1 MHNVDNG
8 PEGSS
13 RQDGRS
19 NETEDEIA
27 RRGAPGRPEG
37 AAERSRDSVRTH
49 YFDLYDL
56 APVGYCTLNRVGQ
69 ILQANRT
76 ASSLLGAAQSAL
88 VGESVARFI
97 APDDAVAYAQFH
109 WRLVESGEAQSC
121 ELRIVP
127 AVPGSNAPLW
137 VHLSASAAEVP
148 VAGADD
154 SNAAPEYRLI
164 LTDVSQRRAAEEE
177 LREQKEFFHLIAE
190 NIGDFIAVLDP
201 DGKRI
206 YNSPSYLLFF
216 GAQRDLHGTN
226 SFAEVHPDDRE
237 WVRAAFFETV
247 KAGQGRDLEYRMVI
261 ADGSVRVMA
270 SRGSVIR
277 DREGRVARVVVV
289 SQDITAAKQLAEELD
304 RHRHH
309 LEELVA
315 QRTWEL
321 TQAKEAA
328 EVANVAK
335 SAFLANMSHEL
346 RTPLNAVIG
355 LSHLLKSDSLTIRQR
370 DHLTKIMDA
379 SQHLLTLLSDIID
392 YSKLE
397 ASKLVLETHEF
408 DLEKEV
414 FQAVQQSGEALNRKG
429 LEVLLDIADD
439 VPRAVVGDA
448 LRLRQVLRQLY
459 DNAIKFTAQGEI
471 EIDVRCLRRPDGDSF
486 FQFSVRDTG
495 IGISAEQQTRIFD
508 RFEQSDNSSTRKYG
522 GTGIG
527 LALAK
532 KLVQFMGGEIGVDSA
547 LGRGSTFRFSI
558 PLGVVSPRAHLPPS
572 LLPAPVDLAGQRALI
587 VDDNEHARRIL
598 TDMLLGLAM
607 PVTEVAS
614 GTAALDEVR
623 SAERSGLPY
632 SLIYLDWLM
641 PGLDGLETARA
652 IRAQAAG
659 SPPTLILMTAVGRDQ
674 AIREAR
680 GAGASEVLA
689 KPVSHSNLLAA
700 TADAL
705 QEEMVAEAAAEAG
718 AEHGLETVS
727 AELAER
733 LGKRILV
740 VEDDSLYR
748 FATVYLLGQAGFEV
762 DEAENG
768 EVALRRIRDALER
781 GGGYDLVL
789 MDVRMPVL
797 DGLAAARA
805 IRAMPGC
812 AGLPV
817 VALTANAEDRGA
829 CQAAGMSDFLDKPVE
844 PRRLA
849 EVVMRWTKPAV

>member
-1 MHNVDNG
+1 MHNVDHG
-8 PEGSS
+8 PEGTCP
-13 RQDGRS
+13 QDGRS
-19 NETEDEIA
+19 NETADEIA
-27 RRGAPGRPEG
+27 RRGAPGRPER
-37 AAERSRDSVRTH
+37 AAELSRDGARTR

-56 APVGYCTLNRVGQ
+56 APVGYCTLNEAGR

-76 ASSLLGAAQSAL
+76 ASSLFGAAQSAL

-97 APDDAVAYAQFH
+97 APDDAAAYAQFQR
-109 WRLVESGEAQSC
+109 RLVETGEAQSC

-127 AVPGSNAPLW
+127 AASGSDAPLW
-137 VHLSASAAEVP
+137 VHLSAGAADGNVP
-148 VAGADD
+148 
-154 SNAAPEYRLI
+154 PEYRLV

-190 NIGDFIAVLDP
+190 NIGDFIAVLDL
-201 DGKRI
+201 DGRRI
-206 YNSPSYLLFF
+206 YNSPSYLNFF

-226 SFAEVHPDDRE
+226 SFVDVHPDDRE
-237 WVRAAFFETV
+237 RVRNAFVETV
-247 KAGQGRDLEYRMVI
+247 KTGQGRGLEYRMLI

-335 SAFLANMSHEL
+335 SAFLGNMSHEL
-346 RTPLNAVIG
+346 RTPLNVVIG

-370 DHLTKIMDA
+370 DYLTKIMDA

-471 EIDVRCLRRPDGDSF
+471 EIAVRCQRRPDGDSF

-532 KLVQFMGGEIGVDSA
+532 KLVQFMGGEIGVDSE

-558 PLGVVSPRAHLPPS
+558 PLGVVEHRVPSAPGSLPV
-572 LLPAPVDLAGQRALI
+572 PVDLAGQRALV
-587 VDDNEHARRIL
+587 VDDNERARRVL
-598 TDMLLGLAM
+598 GEMLLGLAM

-614 GTAALDEVR
+614 GAAALDEVR
-623 SAERSGLPY
+623 SAERSGVPY
-632 SLIYLDWLM
+632 SLVYLDWLM
-641 PGLDGLETARA
+641 PEMDGSETARA
-652 IRAQAAG
+652 IRALCAG

-674 AIREAR
+674 AVREAR

-689 KPVSHSNLLAA
+689 KPVSLSNLLAA
-700 TADAL
+700 TIDAL
-705 QEEMVAEAAAEAG
+705 QEEGEAEAVADRGGQTAAAG
-718 AEHGLETVS
+718 
-727 AELAER
+727 LAER

-768 EVALRRIRDALER
+768 EVALRRIRDASER
-781 GGGYDLVL
+781 GSGYDLIL

-797 DGLAAARA
+797 NGLAAVRA

-829 CQAAGMSDFLDKPVE
+829 CLAAGMSDFLDKPVE

-849 EVVMRWTKPAV
+849 EVVMRWTKPGV